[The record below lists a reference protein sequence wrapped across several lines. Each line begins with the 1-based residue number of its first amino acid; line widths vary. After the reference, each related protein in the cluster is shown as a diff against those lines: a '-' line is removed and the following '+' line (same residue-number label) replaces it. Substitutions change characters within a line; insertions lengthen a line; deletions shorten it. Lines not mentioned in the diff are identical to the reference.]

1 METVKIINITSIRS
15 TVGVCGMLGKIML
28 PVIFAMAAF
37 TAPADDADHNRNAVK
52 AAGQLPGPLSWELLN
67 TARCARGKIK
77 NKQDCNR
84 EIKTLITIRKE
95 VETVRLKMAADFAG
109 QKAALIRRKDDSA
122 ASTALE
128 LQRRKVNGRFNELV
142 RLIAQIDR
150 NQKSA
155 LLAEKLN
162 DLIVFLESTADPA
175 DLSESTVRNPEKL
188 SRGTAPASHKNNEL
202 MKKRRKQ

>member
-1 METVKIINITSIRS
+1 MLENILLSA
-15 TVGVCGMLGKIML
+15 
-28 PVIFAMAAF
+28 IFAIAAF
-37 TAPADDADHNRNAVK
+37 TAPAT
-52 AAGQLPGPLSWELLN
+52 GQLPGVHSWQLLH

-122 ASTALE
+122 ASTALD
-128 LQRRKVNGRFNELV
+128 LQRKKVNGRFNELI
-142 RLIAQIDR
+142 RLLDQIDR

-162 DLIVFLESTADPA
+162 ALIVFLESTADPA
-175 DLSESTVRNPEKL
+175 DLTESTARSPEKL
-188 SRGTAPASHKNNEL
+188 SRGTAPASHKNNES